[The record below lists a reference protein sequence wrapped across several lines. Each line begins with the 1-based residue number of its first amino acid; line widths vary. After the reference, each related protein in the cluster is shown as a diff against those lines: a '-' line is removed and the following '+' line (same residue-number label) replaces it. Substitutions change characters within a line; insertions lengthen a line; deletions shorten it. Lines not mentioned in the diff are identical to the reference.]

1 MKKTLCFLII
11 FSVFLCSFAGCNALN
26 STPGQPF
33 ESEPSVTG
41 GVTASDISRQPTKPA
56 IQSPLNVPEASLTP
70 KESAT
75 PDKPQE
81 TAEMLDKDGSYTT
94 KEDVG
99 LYIHQYGKLPE
110 NFITKQEARKL
121 GWSGGSVESYAPGRC
136 IGGDRFG
143 NYAGLLPEKGGRN
156 YTECDIDTLGA
167 SSRGAKR
174 IVFSNDGLVYY
185 TDDHY
190 ESFILLYG
198 EEEQ

>member
-1 MKKTLCFLII
+1 MKKVLCFLII
-11 FSVFLCSFAGCNALN
+11 FSVIIGTLTGCNSLN

-33 ESEPSVTG
+33 ESTEPSITG
-41 GVTASDISRQPTKPA
+41 SASDISVKPTKAP
-56 IQSPLNVPEASLTP
+56 IQTPTVAPEVILTP
-70 KESAT
+70 KALIT
-75 PDKPQE
+75 PDIPIEAAATLKE
-81 TAEMLDKDGSYTT
+81 DGSYTS

-121 GWSGGSVESYAPGRC
+121 GWNGAAVEPYAPGCC

-143 NYAGLLPEKGGRN
+143 NYEGLLPEKDGRF
-156 YTECDIDTLGA
+156 YAECDIDTLGA
-167 SSRGAKR
+167 SNRGAKR

-185 TDDHY
+185 TSDHY

>member
-1 MKKTLCFLII
+1 MKKVLCFLII
-11 FSVFLCSFAGCNALN
+11 FSVIIGALLGCNGLN

-33 ESEPSVTG
+33 ESTEQSITG
-41 GVTASDISRQPTKPA
+41 SASDISVKPTKAP
-56 IQSPLNVPEASLTP
+56 IQTPTDAPEVTLTP
-70 KESAT
+70 KAPIT
-75 PDKPQE
+75 PDIPIGT
-81 TAEMLDKDGSYTT
+81 TATLKEDGSYTS

-99 LYIHQYGKLPE
+99 LYIHQYGRLPE
-110 NFITKQEARKL
+110 NFVTKQEARKL
-121 GWSGGSVESYAPGRC
+121 GWNGGSVESYAPGHC
-136 IGGDRFG
+136 IGGDRFV
-143 NYAGLLPEKGGRN
+143 NYEGLLPEKDGRF